1 MIDEYIERR
10 KESDPEYTRD
20 IFDGSHF
27 QRLTETTVTWD
38 GATPQPARR
47 YFAEET
53 DVPLGLS
60 TDGVPLY
67 KRSRLDAWPVLLT
80 NYALPPEY
88 RTKKGYQICCG
99 LIPGEW
105 PFLDQTMLGTM
116 N

>member
-1 MIDEYIERR
+1 MITSADVEEVKLVENTLRAVHWCLSYASEYIQRR

-27 QRLTETTVTWD
+27 RRLTETTVAWD
-38 GATPQPARR
+38 GATPQPARQ

-53 DVPLGLS
+53 DVPLGIS

-80 NYALPPEY
+80 NYDLPPE
-88 RTKKGYQICCG
+88 
-99 LIPGEW
+99 
-105 PFLDQTMLGTM
+105 
-116 N
+116 